1 MQFAYFNKT
10 AAFKKNLYAI
20 YNLQKRFHY
29 FYILALLNSTFYSY
43 VQVNINTSGQRDDYP
58 SFSLYDYR
66 NFLIPDL
73 PIKDQIPY
81 INFVIKILSLTQSE
95 DYLQNTQKQTKVKNL
110 EAEID
115 QLVYK
120 LYDLTED
127 DIKIVEGKK

>member
-1 MQFAYFNKT
+1 M
-10 AAFKKNLYAI
+10 YAI
-20 YNLQKRFHY
+20 YNLQKRFRY

-73 PIKDQIPY
+73 PIKDQDPY
-81 INFVIKILSLTQSE
+81 INFVVKILHLTQSE

-110 EAEID
+110 EEEID
-115 QLVYK
+115 QLIYK
-120 LYDLTED
+120 LYNLTPEE
-127 DIKIVEGKK
+127 IEIVEGFKNK